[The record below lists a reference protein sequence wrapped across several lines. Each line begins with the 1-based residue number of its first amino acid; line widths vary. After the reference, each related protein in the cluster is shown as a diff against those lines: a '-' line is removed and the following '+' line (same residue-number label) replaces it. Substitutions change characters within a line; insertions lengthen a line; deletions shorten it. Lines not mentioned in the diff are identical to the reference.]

1 MRLALLALAATAAAA
16 YPSNPAA
23 EQKHEFD
30 AWRLAQFDRD
40 GVAFGSRRSSIN
52 MRALS
57 PVATAA
63 AAKQQQPASL
73 KGRVAVL
80 TMGEAAAEQGA
91 ALERVLAERSPG
103 ALLLLLPPT
112 DAELAALDDATLA
125 SYAAVERALLAR
137 RDGSGGGGGGE
148 GEGGAALAPLD
159 IPVYFARSDDRLAAL
174 TGASGAGASGAALS
188 HLQTLSFG
196 GLLADG
202 SGRAA
207 DLPGAGGGGGTSGAA
222 ASKLPE
228 AVPSISMV
236 NFQGWLTGGK
246 RPKGAAAAAAASA
259 AAEKAEKAA
268 AEAAAA
274 EVEKKEEKKEKKPV
288 VDEVAL
294 AKLREAAAAA
304 KEKAAALAAT
314 ATKADA
320 AADDFD
326 EFDAPAGD
334 GTAAHE
340 AAAQAAAEA
349 AAAVA
354 ALRAAEAGGNDVSG
368 EAGDAAAAM
377 AATAGE
383 GEQGSKRATSGS
395 HGGSGL
401 SLPTIAIVAHWDTF
415 GAAPDGAGSGAD
427 GNGSGVVGVLELAR
441 IFARLYGNGGSKD
454 KDAHAPYN
462 LLFLLSAGG
471 HLNYAGSR
479 EWLQAA
485 DERILDS
492 LEFVLCLDSIG
503 SHGGS
508 HGGGKGNAAAAAA
521 ESEAEAEAEAEA
533 AVASSP
539 LYLHVSKPKE
549 KDALTR
555 RVYGAFEATAAAM
568 GVAFELVHKKIDV
581 SRREALAWEHEQFAL
596 HRLLAATLSHR
607 RSPVGGPA
615 GGGAVA
621 AQAAATG
628 SSSSLFDRAAMKASS
643 SRKNNNGNG
652 VGVDV
657 ALLARNI
664 KFVAESVAQ
673 LVYGLDGGGGGG
685 GGGGSGGGVGTGLAV
700 EVAPTGSA
708 VGVNPTFVGAWVRLL
723 GAHSRASSL
732 GEMAAPLAGAIE
744 GALRNATHG
753 ATARFSLAEP
763 YTFYTHS
770 AARLGLYTVKG
781 AAFDLNLAVCV
792 LAYLLAL
799 HAAMVGP
806 ANVSAKSVQE
816 LFNKA

>member
-1 MRLALLALAATAAAA
+1 MRLALLALAAAAAAA

-63 AAKQQQPASL
+63 ATAKQQPASL

-137 RDGSGGGGGGE
+137 RDGSGGGGGEGE
-148 GEGGAALAPLD
+148 GEAALAPLD

-268 AEAAAA
+268 AEAAAEA
-274 EVEKKEEKKEKKPV
+274 EKKEEKKEKKPV

-441 IFARLYGNGGSKD
+441 IFARLYGNGNNGGSQD

-521 ESEAEAEAEAEA
+521 ESEAEAEAEAA

-607 RSPVGGPA
+607 RSPVGG
-615 GGGAVA
+615 
-621 AQAAATG
+621 
-628 SSSSLFDRAAMKASS
+628 SSSLFDRAAMKASS

-685 GGGGSGGGVGTGLAV
+685 SGGGGGVGTGLAV